1 MSENVLECQV
11 MSTWSCSS
19 LSPASTVSIT
29 IMLCWLNLVV
39 VVVVVFKMVVN
50 VLPKRQI

>member
-39 VVVVVFKMVVN
+39 VVVVFKMVVN